1 MIIEFLK
8 SAWDYGWRSFIAG
21 FAIGVVA
28 MVSEFCSIPLL
39 GAMIFPFGIMFILS
53 INAYLYT
60 GKIGSFLVECKF
72 DQLGLVPCMLVLNV
86 LGALFAHWLM
96 PFEVAEFSSASWM
109 LLIKAI
115 ITGILVVIAINCW
128 RKDNKLGC
136 WISIFFFV
144 VMKCPHC
151 IAMAYGLNCVGND
164 FGTWF
169 FVVLGN
175 TIGCW
180 IAEASLALSFSGK
193 N

>member
-8 SAWDYGWRSFIAG
+8 VGWDYGWRSLIAG
-21 FAIGVVA
+21 FAIGIVA
-28 MVSEFCSIPLL
+28 MIAALCSIPLL

-60 GKIGSFLVECKF
+60 GKIGGYLVRK
-72 DQLGLVPCMLVLNV
+72 DAYGISLAPCMLILNA
-86 LGALFAHWLM
+86 LGALLVYWLM
-96 PFEVAEFSSASWM
+96 PFEVVFPEISWM

-151 IAMAYGLNCVGND
+151 IAMAYGLNCIGND

-180 IAEASLALSFSGK
+180 FAEASLVLSFSGK